1 MKKQYIN
8 GRWCD
13 ALGGGLW
20 HVQNPATEEW
30 FADVPFGDER
40 DSLEAI
46 AAAESAFASWK
57 KLSGWERGAFL
68 RRCADLIRSHA
79 ERFAPETTMEAG
91 KPLKEALGEWMV
103 AADLFEWYGEEAK
116 RAYGR
121 VIPSKRAEKRMQ
133 VVWEPMG
140 VVGIITAW
148 NFPAYNLARACAA
161 ALAAGC
167 TVVCKGSEY
176 TPLSSM
182 NLFQALHETGLPAG
196 VANLVNGD
204 AARIGESFLNHP
216 AVRKISFTGSTRVG
230 KLLMDGASRTVK
242 RLALELGGNAPV
254 LIFEDVP
261 LEQIART
268 AVTGRFRNAG
278 QVCNVPQ
285 RFYVAQRIY
294 DDFLHLSSEHA
305 RQLRVGYGLEE
316 GVAMGPLINKRQQEH
331 VLTLLEHSKQQGATV
346 LTGGQTLDKGFF
358 VTPAVVADR
367 QAAPVFRQ
375 QEIFGPVLPVT
386 PFSDLEEVLQ
396 QANDTPYGLA
406 AYVWTNNLKM
416 AYAAAEGLQFGM
428 IGINDWAPHGTEAP
442 FGGWKQSGL
451 GHESGSEGM
460 LEYMEKKLITIN
472 LST

>member
-8 GRWCD
+8 GQWCD
-13 ALGGGLW
+13 AVGGGIW
-20 HVQNPATEEW
+20 KVQNPATEE
-30 FADVPFGDER
+30 FIAEVPYGDDR
-40 DSLEAI
+40 DCIQAI
-46 AAAESAFASWK
+46 AAAERAFDSWK
-57 KLSGWERGAFL
+57 KLTGWERGALL
-68 RRCADLIRSHA
+68 RRVADLIRSYA
-79 ERFAPETTMEAG
+79 ETFARETTLECG
-91 KPLKEALGEWMV
+91 KPLREAVGEWQV

-121 VIPSKRAEKRMQ
+121 VIPAKRSDRRMQ
-133 VVWEPMG
+133 VILEPMG

-148 NFPAYNLARACAA
+148 NFPAYNPARACAA

-182 NLFQALHETGLPAG
+182 NLFRALHEAGLPPG

-204 AARIGESFLNHP
+204 AARIGAALLEQD

-254 LIFEDVP
+254 LIFDDVDVAAV
-261 LEQIART
+261 ART
-268 AVTGRFRNAG
+268 AVSGRFRNAG
-278 QVCNVPQ
+278 QVCNIPQ
-285 RFYVAQRIY
+285 RFYVAENIY
-294 DDFLHLSSEHA
+294 EDFLNITSTHA
-305 RQLRVGYGLEE
+305 QQLRVGNGLEE
-316 GVAMGPLINKRQQEH
+316 GVAMGPLINRRQQQH
-331 VLTLLEHSKQQGATV
+331 VLQLLDLAEQQGAS
-346 LTGGQTLDKGFF
+346 LLCGGQTLEKGFF

-367 QAAPVFRQ
+367 SGAVVFRQ
-375 QEIFGPVLPVT
+375 QEIFGPVLPVI
-386 PFSDLEEVLQ
+386 PFNTLDEALR

-406 AYVWTNNLKM
+406 AYVWTQNLKR
-416 AYAAAEGLQFGM
+416 AYVAAEGLRFGM
-428 IGINDWAPHGTEAP
+428 IGVNEWAPHATEAP

-472 LST
+472 LS